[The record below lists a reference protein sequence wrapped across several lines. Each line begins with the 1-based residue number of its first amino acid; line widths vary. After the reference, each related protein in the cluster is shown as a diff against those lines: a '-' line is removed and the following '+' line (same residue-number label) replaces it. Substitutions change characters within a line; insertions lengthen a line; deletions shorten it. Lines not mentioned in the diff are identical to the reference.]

1 MAEVEKNAG
10 NFENSRYC
18 SAGFKRALALKRVLR
33 ISFSDAVRH
42 AGRGRLDSF
51 QSGLFR
57 QTIIFGANMATP
69 RRSRN
74 FFSGKNIHN
83 TAVIQSG
90 KIKDLEALDRILAR

>member
-57 QTIIFGANMATP
+57 QTALLGANMAAP

-74 FFSGKNIHN
+74 FFSGKNFHN
-83 TAVIQSG
+83 PAVIQG
-90 KIKDLEALDRILAR
+90 REIKDLKASD